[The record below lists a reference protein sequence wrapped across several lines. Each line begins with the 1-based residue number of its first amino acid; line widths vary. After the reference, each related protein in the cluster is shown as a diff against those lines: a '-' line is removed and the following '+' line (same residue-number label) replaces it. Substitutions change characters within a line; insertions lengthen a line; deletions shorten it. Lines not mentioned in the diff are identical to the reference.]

1 MSEKII
7 AFEYILNQLIEKGT
21 DGNSKVY
28 QLSFTRLKAL
38 KLLFLVA
45 AIKNQYGN
53 DLLDVFDNFYALP
66 NGPVESDVYNS
77 ITADTLQYYSF
88 KNFSAFE
95 KQTYSSTGLDD
106 ALKDRIDE
114 SICSLLKVNGK
125 ILSYSAEQLV
135 TLSHMWSAWENAM
148 ALAKAFGKGSF
159 PMNIISIR
167 TCNQIFS
174 L

>member
-1 MSEKII
+1 MLEKLI
-7 AFEYILNQLIEKGT
+7 AFEYILNQLLEKGVE
-21 DGNSKVY
+21 GNSKFF
-28 QLSFTRLKAL
+28 QSSFTRLKAL

-45 AIKNQYGN
+45 AVKNQYGN

-88 KNFSAFE
+88 KNFSASE
-95 KQTYSSTGLDD
+95 KQVYSTNGLNDD
-106 ALKDRIDE
+106 LKERLDE
-114 SICSLLKVNGK
+114 SISSLLKVNDK

-135 TLSHMWSAWENAM
+135 TLSHMWSAWGNAI
-148 ALAKAFGKGSF
+148 ALAKAFDKGSY
-159 PMNIISIR
+159 PMSINSIR
-167 TCNQIFS
+167 NCNQIFS